1 MHRREDP
8 SLDSWLPM
16 TLLRSTSLFVLLA
29 AVAPGW
35 AARAQAV
42 LVAPTVVFM
51 DHQTRSGSIE
61 LVNTGAEAT
70 EVTIGT
76 LFGYPITDSAGRI
89 SVMMSDHPDP
99 SQPSA
104 ADWIVAYPTH
114 VVIRPGAHQIIR
126 LLSKATSALP
136 DGEYWTRLV
145 ISAKGGA
152 VKLSEV
158 RAADTAAI
166 RVGVSLEVR
175 TIIALLYRKGAVTT
189 GLVVGVPTTRIV
201 NDSVEVRLPL
211 KRQGNAAFLGMLRLS
226 LVDANGTEV
235 SRAEHQTA
243 VYYDLNPAWRLPLD
257 RTRTGP
263 FTVRVTLDNARDDV
277 PSRVRL
283 PFAPVDKTVA
293 LTP

>member
-1 MHRREDP
+1 
-8 SLDSWLPM
+8 M
-16 TLLRSTSLFVLLA
+16 THSRFTFGVLA
-29 AVAPGW
+29 AIAIVYSRPV
-35 AARAQAV
+35 ARAQAV

-70 EVTIGT
+70 EVSIGT
-76 LFGYPITDSAGRI
+76 LFGYPVTDSTGRI

-99 SQPSA
+99 AQPSA

-175 TIIALLYRKGAVTT
+175 TIIALLYRKGPVAT
-189 GLVVGVPTTRIV
+189 GLSVGVPTTRVIG
-201 NDSVEVRLPL
+201 DSIEVRLPL
-211 KRQGNAAFLGMLRLS
+211 KREGNAAFLGMLRLS
-226 LVDANGTEV
+226 LLDATGAEV
-235 SRAEHQTA
+235 ASAAHQTA

-257 RTRTGP
+257 RTRKAP
-263 FTVRVTLDNARDDV
+263 FTLRVTLDNVRDDV

-283 PFAPVDKTVA
+283 PFAPVDKTIA

>member
-1 MHRREDP
+1 
-8 SLDSWLPM
+8 M
-16 TLLRSTSLFVLLA
+16 TLPRPTTLLLLLA
-29 AVAPGW
+29 APLWAP
-35 AARAQAV
+35 ARAQSV

-61 LVNTGAEAT
+61 LVNTGDEAT
-70 EVTIGT
+70 EVSIGT
-76 LFGYPITDSAGRI
+76 LFGYPVSDSAGRI
-89 SVMMSDHPDP
+89 RVMMSDHPDP
-99 SQPSA
+99 AQPSA

-126 LLSKATSALP
+126 LLSRATSTLP

-145 ISAKGGA
+145 ISAKGSA

-175 TIIALLYRKGAVTT
+175 TIIALLYRKGPVAT
-189 GLVVGVPTTRIV
+189 GLLVGAPSTRIV
-201 NDSVEVRLPL
+201 GDSVEVRLPL
-211 KRQGNAAFLGMLRLS
+211 KREGNAAFLGMLRLS
-226 LVDANGTEV
+226 LVDANGAEV
-235 SRAEHQTA
+235 ARAEHQTA

-257 RTRTGP
+257 RSRKGP
-263 FTVRVTLDNARDDV
+263 FTLRVTLDNARDDV
-277 PSRVRL
+277 PSHVRL

>member
-1 MHRREDP
+1 
-8 SLDSWLPM
+8 M
-16 TLLRSTSLFVLLA
+16 TLFRLSTLVVLLA
-29 AVAPGW
+29 ALPPVW
-35 AARAQAV
+35 ATARAQAV

-70 EVTIGT
+70 EVSIGT
-76 LFGYPITDSAGRI
+76 VFGYPVTDSAGRI
-89 SVMMSDHPDP
+89 SVMMTDHPDP
-99 SQPSA
+99 TQPSA

-114 VVIRPGAHQIIR
+114 VVIRPGAHQVIR
-126 LLSKATSALP
+126 LLSRATSALP

-175 TIIALLYRKGAVTT
+175 TIIALLYRKGTVTT
-189 GLVVGVPTTRIV
+189 GLLVGAPTTRIV
-201 NDSVEVRLPL
+201 GDSVEVRLPL
-211 KRQGNAAFLGMLRLS
+211 KREGNAAFLGMLRLS
-226 LVDANGTEV
+226 LVDANGAEIA
-235 SRAEHQTA
+235 RAEHQTA

-257 RTRTGP
+257 RTRKGP
-263 FTVRVTLDNARDDV
+263 FTLRLTLDNARDDV

-283 PFAPVDKTVA
+283 PFAPVDKTIA

>member
-1 MHRREDP
+1 
-8 SLDSWLPM
+8 M
-16 TLLRSTSLFVLLA
+16 TLLRSTSLLLLLA
-29 AVAPGW
+29 VITPEW
-35 AARAQAV
+35 TPSRAQAV

-70 EVTIGT
+70 EVSIGT
-76 LFGYPITDSAGRI
+76 LFGYPVTDSLGRI
-89 SVMMSDHPDP
+89 SVVMSDHPDP
-99 SQPSA
+99 AQPSA

-145 ISAKGGA
+145 ISAKGSA

-175 TIIALLYRKGAVTT
+175 TIIALLYRKGPVTT
-189 GLVVGVPTTRIV
+189 GLLVGAPTTRIV
-201 NDSVEVRLPL
+201 GDSVEVRLPL
-211 KRQGNAAFLGMLRLS
+211 KREGNAAFLGMLRMS
-226 LVDANGTEV
+226 LADANGMEIA
-235 SRAEHQTA
+235 RAEHQTA

-257 RTRTGP
+257 RTRKGP
-263 FTVRVTLDNARDDV
+263 FTLRVTLDNVRDDV

-293 LTP
+293 LAP

>member
-1 MHRREDP
+1 
-8 SLDSWLPM
+8 M
-16 TLLRSTSLFVLLA
+16 TLSRSFASLVAVFA
-29 AVAPGW
+29 AVPLWTLAN
-35 AARAQAV
+35 AQSV

-51 DHQTRSGSIE
+51 DHQTRAGAIE
-61 LVNTGAEAT
+61 LVNTGGEAT
-70 EVTIGT
+70 EVSIST
-76 LFGYPITDSAGRI
+76 LFGYPVTDSAGRI

-99 SQPSA
+99 TQPSA
-104 ADWIVAYPTH
+104 AEWIVAYPTH
-114 VVIRPGAHQIIR
+114 VVIRPGAHQVIR

-152 VKLSEV
+152 VKLSEA

-175 TIIALLYRKGAVTT
+175 TIIALLYRKGPVVT
-189 GLVVGVPTTRIV
+189 GLLVGTPTTRIV
-201 NDSVEVRLPL
+201 DDSVEVRVPL

-226 LVDANGTEV
+226 LVDATGAEV

-243 VYYDLNPAWRLPLD
+243 VYYELNPAWRLALD
-257 RTRTGP
+257 RTRKGP
-263 FTVRVTLDNARDDV
+263 FTLHVTVDNARDDV

-283 PFAPVDKTVA
+283 PFAPLDKTIA

>member
-1 MHRREDP
+1 MNMTRF
-8 SLDSWLPM
+8 LPAM
-16 TLLRSTSLFVLLA
+16 TQTRLA
-29 AVAPGW
+29 VGIFLCFAVGFSRPV
-35 AARAQAV
+35 ARAQAV

-70 EVTIGT
+70 EVSIAT
-76 LFGYPITDSAGRI
+76 LFGYPVTDSAGRI
-89 SVMMSDHPDP
+89 SVMMSEHPDP
-99 SQPSA
+99 AQPSA

-114 VVIRPGAHQIIR
+114 VVIRPGAHQVIR

-175 TIIALLYRKGAVTT
+175 TIIALLYRKGPVAT
-189 GLVVGVPTTRIV
+189 GLLVGAPTARVVG
-201 NDSVEVRLPL
+201 DSVEVRVPL
-211 KRQGNAAFLGMLRLS
+211 KREGNAAFLGMLRLS
-226 LVDANGTEV
+226 LVDANGAEV
-235 SRAEHQTA
+235 TRTEHQTA
-243 VYYDLNPAWRLPLD
+243 VYYELNPAWRLPLD
-257 RTRTGP
+257 RTRKGP
-263 FTVRVTLDNARDDV
+263 LSLRMTIDNVRDDV
-277 PSRVRL
+277 PVRVRL
-283 PFAPVDKTVA
+283 PFAAVDKTVA
-293 LTP
+293 LAP